1 MQKKLS
7 IVFRQSVKKH
17 LMEFE
22 LHIKLLIKLHVR
34 RVHE

>member
-22 LHIKLLIKLHVR
+22 LHIKLHVR